1 MVHDAGPRPTR
12 EQAAADLGGLGIS
25 SHGQRQSQAVNEGRY
40 DRSLGGRELRSSIIR
55 WVDVGSKSL
64 IESLIESGRR
74 EVIGAPGKGA

>member
-1 MVHDAGPRPTR
+1 MIGVWGEESRDP
-12 EQAAADLGGLGIS
+12 
-25 SHGQRQSQAVNEGRY
+25 V
-40 DRSLGGRELRSSIIR
+40 IR